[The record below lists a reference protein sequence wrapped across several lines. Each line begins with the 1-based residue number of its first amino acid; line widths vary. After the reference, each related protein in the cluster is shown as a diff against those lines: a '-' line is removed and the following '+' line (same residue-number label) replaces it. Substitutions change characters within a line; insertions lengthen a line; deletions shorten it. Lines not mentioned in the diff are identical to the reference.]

1 MKRLS
6 ILLGV
11 AFICLTMI
19 GCASRTAGVKLDS
32 EGSYQIDNKRFAS
45 DITLTNNKLRQVGEQ
60 LQGAVTIVSDSSRT
74 KSVEYRFI
82 WFDANNFEIEPDSE
96 TWQPLTIYGKESK
109 QVTSVAPNSTATKFE
124 VYVRRLH

>member
-11 AFICLTMI
+11 AFTCLMLVA
-19 GCASRTAGVKLDS
+19 CASRTAGVKLDS
-32 EGSYQIDNKRFAS
+32 EGSFKIDNKRFAR

-74 KSVEYRFI
+74 KNVQYRFM
-82 WFDANNFEIEPDSE
+82 WFDANNFEIESDSE

-124 VYVRRLH
+124 VYVRQQQ